1 MNYKIFNDEKE
12 ILMIEEDTKKVIEKL
27 TTELYNKYILKS
39 KEIRQVQHKY
49 NYNDLQKITFIF
61 SNNYRI
67 IFDEIPTRWR
77 ISKYRIAL

>member
-12 ILMIEEDTKKVIEKL
+12 FLMIEEDAKKVIKKL

-39 KEIRQVQHKY
+39 KDYKQVQYKY

-67 IFDEIPTRWR
+67 IFDEIPTRCGYLN
-77 ISKYRIAL
+77 IE